1 MVMNRILIV
10 DDEEEILI
18 SLNNFLK
25 EDFVVFTADSGEKG
39 LKIVAEE
46 NIHVIIADQ
55 RMPGMTGTEFLSRAK
70 GISPDTIR
78 ILLTGYSDVDTIIEA
93 INRGE
98 IYRYVSKPWYPETL
112 HRELHEA
119 CDRYNLTIEN
129 RKLHEKLNELN
140 QKLKEKVKFR
150 TKELKE
156 TRIVQKQTEIKYQKL
171 FDTASEGFLILDH
184 SGQILDANEA
194 FVQLLGT
201 ETNLILRKKFWR
213 LENLKVANLPQLI
226 RNFRDLIHGKKSI
239 LKHVTMEVHNIQNHC
254 FYLDYHAN
262 LVSTKNGL
270 KLIFVSIRDMTAAKK
285 AAANLKES
293 EEKFRNLAEYSL
305 QGIFIFQNNHFV
317 YMNAM
322 ISQIAGHPKDELM
335 KMDQIALIQKLK
347 PTPFHWSPKD
357 LASLNAGIFPE
368 GRFEITIINGA
379 GQKVYLEILQHSI
392 NYQGSPAYQG
402 AIIDITKRKQH
413 EKEREELLNELSSR
427 NGELERFVYTVSHDL
442 KTPLVTVK
450 GFAGLLEQDI
460 KKNDLKNITS
470 DIYHI
475 NRACDRMQKLIQ
487 DLLELSRIG
496 RLVNS
501 PEEIDFADI
510 LKESLEQVQPMIEKN
525 SIRVIVNRPFG
536 VVKVDRQRIIE
547 ALVNLLTNAIKFM
560 GNNQNP
566 TIEIGSGF
574 LSETKYF
581 YVKDNGI
588 GINPKYFQKI
598 FNLFEQ
604 IKTINVEGTGVGLTI
619 VKRIIELHG
628 GQIWV
633 ESELGSGSCFCF
645 TLGEKKDKYE
655 I

>member
-1 MVMNRILIV
+1 MMNRILIV
-10 DDEEEILI
+10 DDEEEILK

-25 EDFVVFTADSGEKG
+25 EDFIVFTAISGEKG
-39 LKIVAEE
+39 LKIIEE
-46 NIHVIIADQ
+46 QNIHVVIADQ
-55 RMPGMTGTEFLSRAK
+55 RMPGMTGTEFLSRTK
-70 GISPDTIR
+70 IISPDTIR
-78 ILLTGYSDVDTIIEA
+78 ILLTGYSDVDAIIDA

-129 RKLHEKLNELN
+129 RNLHEKLNELN

-150 TKELKE
+150 TQELKK
-156 TRIVQKQTEIKYQKL
+156 TRIEQKQTEIKYQKL
-171 FDTASEGFLILDH
+171 FNTASEGFLILDH
-184 SGQILDANEA
+184 TGQILDANEA
-194 FVQLLGT
+194 FMQLLGT
-201 ETNLILRKKFWR
+201 KRNFVLRKKFWR
-213 LENLKVANLPQLI
+213 LDNLKVVNLAQLI
-226 RNFRDLIHGKKSI
+226 QNFRDLVHGKKLI
-239 LKHVTMEVHNIQNHC
+239 IKHIMMEIQNAQNDNLI
-254 FYLDYHAN
+254 LDYHAN
-262 LVSTKNGL
+262 LVKTKNNL
-270 KLIFVSIRDMTAAKK
+270 KLIFVSIRDMTLYKK
-285 AAANLKES
+285 AEDNLKES

-305 QGIFIFQNNHFV
+305 QGIFIFQNHHFV
-317 YMNAM
+317 YLNDMT
-322 ISQIAGHPKDELM
+322 SQIAEIPKAELM
-335 KMDQIALIQKLK
+335 RMDQTELIQKFR
-347 PTPFHWSPKD
+347 PAPFHWSSDD
-357 LASLNAGIFPE
+357 LELLKKGMFPE
-368 GRFEITIINGA
+368 GRFEIVITNGV

-392 NYQGSPAYQG
+392 NYQGNPAFQG

-413 EKEREELLNELSSR
+413 EKEREELLNELSNR

-496 RLVNS
+496 RLVNP
-501 PEEIDFADI
+501 PEDMDFEDI
-510 LKESLEQVQPMIEKN
+510 LKEALEQVQSMIEKN
-525 SIRVIVNRPFG
+525 GIQVIINRPFG
-536 VVKVDRQRIIE
+536 IVKVDRQRIVE
-547 ALVNLLTNAIKFM
+547 AMVNLLTNAIKFM

-574 LSETKYF
+574 LDETKYF

-604 IKTINVEGTGVGLTI
+604 IKTINAEGTGVGLTI

-633 ESELGSGSCFCF
+633 ESELGKGSRFCF
-645 TLGEKKDKYE
+645 TLGAKKNLYD

>member
-1 MVMNRILIV
+1 MLMNRVLIV
-10 DDEEEILI
+10 DDEEEILR

-25 EDFVVFTADSGEKG
+25 EEFTVFTANSGEKG
-39 LKIVAEE
+39 LKILNEHD
-46 NIHVIIADQ
+46 IHVIIADQ

-70 GISPDTIR
+70 DISPDTIR
-78 ILLTGYSDVDTIIEA
+78 ILLTGYSDVDAIIDA

-112 HRELHEA
+112 QRELREA

-129 RKLHEKLNELN
+129 RKLQAKLNELN

-150 TKELKE
+150 TRELKK
-156 TRIVQKQTEIKYQKL
+156 TRIVQKQTEVKYRKL
-171 FDTASEGFLILDH
+171 FNTASEGFLILDH
-184 SGQILDANEA
+184 SGRILDVNEA
-194 FVQLLGT
+194 LLQLLAMKRSS
-201 ETNLILRKKFWR
+201 ILKQKFWR
-213 LENLKVANLPQLI
+213 LTNLKVTNLTGLI
-226 RNFRDLIHGKKSI
+226 QNFRDLIHEKRSNFKQMT
-239 LKHVTMEVHNIQNHC
+239 LEVYNSLNSRFI
-254 FYLDYHAN
+254 LDYHAN
-262 LVSTKNGL
+262 LVSTKSGL
-270 KLIFVSIRDMTAAKK
+270 KLIFVAIRDMTSYKK
-285 AAANLKES
+285 ATDNLKES

-317 YMNAM
+317 YLNDM
-322 ISQIAGHPKDELM
+322 ISQIAEIPKTELL
-335 KMDQIALIQKLK
+335 KMDQTQLIQKLK
-347 PTPFHWSPKD
+347 PTPYHWSAKD
-357 LASLNAGIFPE
+357 LESLTTGILPE
-368 GRFEITIINGA
+368 GRFEMSIINGL
-379 GQKVYLEILQHSI
+379 GEKVFLEIIQHSL
-392 NYQGSPAYQG
+392 NYQGSPAFQG
-402 AIIDITKRKQH
+402 AIIDITKRKEH
-413 EKEREELLNELSSR
+413 EKEREELLNELSNR

-460 KKNDLKNITS
+460 KKNDVTNISS

-496 RLVNS
+496 RLVN
-501 PEEIDFADI
+501 PPEDIEFEEILNDA
-510 LKESLEQVQPMIEKN
+510 LEQVQSMVEKN
-525 SIRVIVNRPFG
+525 GIKIIINRPFG
-536 VVKVDRQRIIE
+536 IVKVDRQRIAE
-547 ALVNLLTNAIKFM
+547 AMINLLTNAIKFM

-566 TIEIGSGF
+566 TIEIGTG
-574 LSETKYF
+574 LLDETKYF

-604 IKTINVEGTGVGLTI
+604 IKTIHAEGTGVGLTI

-628 GQIWV
+628 GRIWV
-633 ESELGSGSCFCF
+633 ESEIGKGSLFCF
-645 TLGEKKDKYE
+645 TLGEKKNRYD